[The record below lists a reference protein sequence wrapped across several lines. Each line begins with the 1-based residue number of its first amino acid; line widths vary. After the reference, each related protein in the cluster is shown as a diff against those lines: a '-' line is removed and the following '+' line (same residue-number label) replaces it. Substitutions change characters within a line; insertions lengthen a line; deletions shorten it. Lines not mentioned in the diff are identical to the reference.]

1 MLSFPLKSE
10 LFCSCLIFNQSLL
23 TSVTMPSI
31 DISGVAHAYD
41 FLPAQT
47 QTDAPVLVLIHGWLL
62 SRQYWQPIVENLSQH
77 YPCLC
82 YDLRGFG
89 DSKVNP
95 ESHSHE
101 YTLLS
106 YAHDVK
112 MLLAE
117 LGIKRAWLVGHSL
130 GGSIALWAAQCCG
143 EEVEGVICLN
153 AGGGVYLK
161 EEFDRF
167 RQAGQKLIKYR
178 PQWLPYLPFINL
190 LFTRV
195 MVAKPLSLGWGRQ
208 RVIDFVKADAVAAV
222 GLLLES
228 TTEAEVHR
236 LPQLVSQLQQPVY
249 FVAGDQDMIMEPK
262 YVGHLASFHHLFQC
276 QGNNMI
282 EIANC
287 GHMSMIEQPERV
299 TMILKEILSSLGDKT
314 SPSP

>member
-1 MLSFPLKSE
+1 
-10 LFCSCLIFNQSLL
+10 
-23 TSVTMPSI
+23 MPSI

-62 SRQYWQPIVENLSQH
+62 SRQYWQPIVQNLSQH

-89 DSKVNP
+89 DSRATAETDNP
-95 ESHSHE
+95 KD

-106 YAHDVK
+106 YAQDLK
-112 MLLAE
+112 LLLAE

-130 GGSIALWAAQCCG
+130 GGSIALWAAQCCT
-143 EEVEGVICLN
+143 EQVEGVICLN

-178 PQWLPYLPFINL
+178 PQWLPYLPFIDL
-190 LFTRV
+190 LFTRA
-195 MVAKPLSLGWGRQ
+195 MVAKPISRCWGRQ

-222 GLLLES
+222 GSLLES

-249 FVAGDQDMIMEPK
+249 FVAGEKDLIMEPK

-276 QGNNMI
+276 QGNNVI

-287 GHMSMIEQPERV
+287 GHMSMVEQPEEV
-299 TMILKEILSSLGDKT
+299 TLILKGILPRMSENP
-314 SPSP
+314 SPST

>member
-1 MLSFPLKSE
+1 
-10 LFCSCLIFNQSLL
+10 
-23 TSVTMPSI
+23 MPSI

-62 SRQYWQPIVENLSQH
+62 SRQYWQPVVQTLSQH
-77 YPCLC
+77 YSCLC

-89 DSKVNP
+89 DSKV
-95 ESHSHE
+95 SSQMAKDE

-106 YAHDVK
+106 YAHDLKV
-112 MLLAE
+112 LLGE

-130 GGSIALWAAQCCG
+130 GGSIALWAAHCCS
-143 EEVEGVICLN
+143 EQVEGVICLN

-178 PQWLPYLPFINL
+178 PQWLPYIPLIDL
-190 LFTRV
+190 LFTRA
-195 MVAKPLSLGWGRQ
+195 MVAKPLSRVWGRQ
-208 RVIDFVKADAVAAV
+208 RVIDFVKADAMAAV
-222 GLLLES
+222 GSLLES

-236 LPQLVSQLQQPVY
+236 LPQLVSQLKQPVY
-249 FVAGDQDMIMEPK
+249 FVAGEKDMIMEPK
-262 YVGHLASFHHLFQC
+262 YVGHLASFHYLFQC
-276 QGNNMI
+276 QGNNVI

-287 GHMSMIEQPERV
+287 GHMSMVEEPEEV
-299 TMILKEILSSLGDKT
+299 TTILKEILSSVGEKT